1 MTYEQALA
9 EKARNAAKILG
20 SFPEGEIS
28 LGAAD
33 SNQTRMNVRL
43 VEIPSATN
51 TTSQATVMLRDMPV
65 PVSVVGIGQ
74 LKHDFFNSLILRSS
88 ADLTQLSS
96 IVQDIDLATYWSPAF
111 EELQEIRADERHF
124 RTILREL
131 RSMEAVRERD
141 LIADRLET
149 LLEDFQGDYG
159 RSIDTESLRTF
170 TAFLSL
176 YPNLRKPIITAADNG
191 NIFAEWKS
199 EDGRK
204 FLGLQMLPMC
214 QVQYV
219 AFCPNTRYPQLRKNT
234 AGVTSVEQLFTD
246 LASYDI
252 LSWIRVA

>member
-1 MTYEQALA
+1 MTYEALV
-9 EKARNAAKILG
+9 EKARNAAKILA
-20 SFPEGEIS
+20 SFPEEEIS

-33 SNQTRMNVRL
+33 SNQFRNVRL

-65 PVSVVGIGQ
+65 TVSVMGIGQ

-88 ADLTQLSS
+88 ADLTQLSN
-96 IVQDIDLATYWSPAF
+96 IEQDIDLAAYWSPAF
-111 EELQEIRADERHF
+111 EELQEIRADERPF
-124 RTILREL
+124 RAILREL
-131 RSMEAVRERD
+131 RFMEAVLERR

-159 RSIDTESLRTF
+159 RSVDAESLRTF
-170 TAFLSL
+170 VAFLSL
-176 YPNLRKPIITAADNG
+176 YPDLRKPIITAASNG

-199 EDGRK
+199 EDGSR
-204 FLGLQMLPMC
+204 FLGLQMFPML

-219 AFCPNTRYPQLRKNT
+219 AIRPNPRYPQLRKNT
-234 AGVTSVEQLFTD
+234 AGVTSVEQLFAD

-252 LSWIRVA
+252 QSWIRAA